1 MRHNLPMA
9 RDPGYSFE
17 SSDSRQ
23 ARDWRRRHDARWPL
37 TEEERKIA
45 AALRDGPP
53 APPAPAPQPEAGVA
67 LARIVPPLRPEPDG
81 DGKRDC
87 ARGWWC
93 SSCAIVTEGGTVTR
107 IPERGY
113 QPFCPK
119 DRRMLEADLS
129 QMPAQFV
136 HLAAEIGNPAR
147 NGQVIR
153 VPFGPRI
160 PIRLDID
167 TLMRAIVESLA
178 SWHERVAD
186 IDHLSYPLTAESKFQ
201 RQMVAV
207 RDAEKALIYRVD
219 ALLALDAQPMDRTR
233 KVITERDPKGRS
245 TEDVVETED
254 LDGTDAG
261 MEIFTLRYLCRAVL
275 GETKE
280 KPEELLGVPC
290 REEECD
296 KLALRRA
303 ELPSDPQLPGWWSEC
318 AVCGDRLTEEEYRDW
333 TKRYARWAEG
343 REVPVLENLPG
354 VA

>member
-1 MRHNLPMA
+1 MA

-23 ARDWRRRHDARWPL
+23 SRDWRRRHAGARPPAM
-37 TEEERKIA
+37 TPDERRIA
-45 AALRDGPP
+45 ADLRDGPP
-53 APPAPAPQPEAGVA
+53 ADPQPEGTA
-67 LARIVPPLRPEPDG
+67 LARLAPPLRPEPDE
-81 DGKRDC
+81 DGRRDC
-87 ARGWWC
+87 ARGTWC
-93 SSCAIVTEGGTVTR
+93 SSCTVTTDAGVVTR
-107 IPERGY
+107 TPERGY

-119 DRRMLEADLS
+119 DRRLVETDLA

-147 NGQVIR
+147 NGQVIH

-167 TLMRAIVESLA
+167 TLMRAVVESLA

-186 IDHLSYPLTAESKFQ
+186 VGHLSYPLTAESRFQ

-207 RDAEKALIYRVD
+207 RDAERALIHRVD
-219 ALLALDAQPMDRTR
+219 ALLALDRQPMDRTR
-233 KVITERDPKGRS
+233 KVVTERDPKGRS
-245 TEDVVETED
+245 TEDVTVTED

-275 GETKE
+275 GETKAR
-280 KPEELLGVPC
+280 PEELLGVPC
-290 REEECD
+290 RVEDCD

-303 ELPSDPQLPGWWSEC
+303 ELPSDPDAPVWWSEC
-318 AVCGDRLTEEEYRDW
+318 AACGDRLTEEEYRDW

-343 REVPVLENLPG
+343 RAVPVLENLPG